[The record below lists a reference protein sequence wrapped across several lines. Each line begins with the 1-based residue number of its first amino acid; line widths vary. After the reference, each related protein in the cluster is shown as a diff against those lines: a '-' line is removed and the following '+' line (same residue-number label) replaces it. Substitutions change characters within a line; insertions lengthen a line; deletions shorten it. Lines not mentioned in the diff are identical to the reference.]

1 MGLVVETVSQQVVF
15 SQSYDADTDRYSETF
30 SIGLAEVPQNVY
42 LRIRSFLNQAHY
54 FRSQTALDTPVT
66 LAIASIAG
74 QPYQRFAAHYAQGAE
89 VLYAPETPLLSSYT
103 GSPESLLISPHARNR
118 GFPFRVGYRL
128 ADAVYYPEYSAYGLV
143 NSLEEFYEPLM
154 IQGTTY
160 AAPLDLPFYS
170 RGGYLCL
177 IPYLASLKQ
186 TEVYAST
193 RVRFVIEVDAEAYNN
208 QLPDFLN
215 AGAY

>member
-15 SQSYDADTDRYSETF
+15 SQSYDAANDLYSETF

-66 LAIASIAG
+66 LALVSLPG
-74 QPYQRFAAHYAQGAE
+74 QPYQRFAAHFDQGAE
-89 VLYAPETPLLSSYT
+89 ILYAPETPLLSSYT
-103 GSPESLLISPHARNR
+103 GFPETLLVSPHARNR
-118 GFPFRVGYRL
+118 GFPFRIGYRL
-128 ADAVYYPEYSAYGLV
+128 ADAAYYPEWSAYGFI
-143 NSLEEFYEPLM
+143 NNLEEFHEGLM

-160 AAPLDLPFYS
+160 AASLDLPFYS
-170 RGGYLCL
+170 RGGYLAL

-193 RVRFVIEVDAEAYNN
+193 RVRFVIEVDVEAYNH